1 MGRAREE
8 RRRTPPPGEAPE
20 GGTEALGLGAL
31 ILLCSSYPC
40 SSRTCGSSPAGEKWR
55 IARVSGEQGGSIP
68 SLAPGGSRP
77 CGSRSVGGW
86 QGREEK
92 GFTGTGNPE
101 GDSLKNFYLFIV

>member
-8 RRRTPPPGEAPE
+8 RRRTQPPGEAPE

-31 ILLCSSYPC
+31 ILLCSSYRC
-40 SSRTCGSSPAGEKWR
+40 GSRTCGSSPAGEKWR
-55 IARVSGEQGGSIP
+55 IARVGGEKGGSIP

-86 QGREEK
+86 LGREEK
-92 GFTGTGNPE
+92 RFTITGNPRR
-101 GDSLKNFYLFIV
+101 GLIKKF